1 VSRALVTGASGFIGG
16 RLCRRLLTDGQ
27 EVHAISRRPHDDDSV
42 RWWQNDLA
50 DADDV
55 ATTLER
61 IRPDVVYHLA
71 GYVSGSRELDAVLPS
86 LRDNLVSA
94 VNVLVAAARIGCP
107 VVFAGSQ
114 EEPEPSAED
123 PVPASPYAAA
133 KLAVGSFG
141 RMLHALHGLQVVH
154 LRVFMVYGP
163 GQYDRAK
170 LVPYVITSLL
180 QAERPRLSS
189 GARPVDWVYVDDVVD
204 AFIAASSRDDLA
216 GASLDIG
223 TGELVTIRAI
233 VEQIVETVGQGVEP
247 DFGAL
252 PERPLE
258 IVRAADV
265 ERTKDLLGWEP
276 RTALTEG
283 LLSTVDWFRAELA
296 RDEQSVPITRPVNS
310 SSGQSS

>member
-1 VSRALVTGASGFIGG
+1 MSRALVTGASGFIGG
-16 RLCRRLLTDGQ
+16 RLCRRLLTEGD
-27 EVHAISRRPHDDDSV
+27 EVHAISRRPQEDDAV
-42 RWWQNDLA
+42 HWWQSDLG

-55 ATTLER
+55 ARTLGR

-71 GYVSGSRELDAVLPS
+71 GYVSGSREIEAVLPS

-94 VNVLVAAARIGCP
+94 VNVLVAAARVGCS
-107 VVFAGSQ
+107 VVLAGSQ
-114 EEPEPSAED
+114 EEPEPTAED

-133 KLAVGSFG
+133 KLAAGSFA

-154 LRVFMVYGP
+154 FRIFMVYGP
-163 GQYDRAK
+163 GQHDRTK

-180 QAERPRLSS
+180 QATRPKLSS
-189 GARPVDWVYVDDVVD
+189 GTRPVDWVYVDDVVD
-204 AFIAASSRDDLA
+204 AFIAGSSRDDLA

-233 VEQIVETVGQGVEP
+233 VERIVETVGTGVEP

-258 IVRAADV
+258 IVRVADV
-265 ERTKDLLGWEP
+265 ERTKDLLGWQP
-276 RTALTEG
+276 RTTLTEG
-283 LLSTVDWFRAELA
+283 LRSTVDWYRAELE
-296 RDEQSVPITRPVNS
+296 REEPSVPNPPGS
-310 SSGQSS
+310 

>member
-1 VSRALVTGASGFIGG
+1 MSRALVTGASGFIGG
-16 RLCRRLLTDGQ
+16 RLCRRLLADGE
-27 EVHAISRRPHDDDSV
+27 EVHAISRRPHEDDAV
-42 RWWQNDLA
+42 RWWQSDLG
-50 DADDV
+50 DADEV
-55 ATTLER
+55 ARTLGR

-71 GYVSGSRELDAVLPS
+71 GYVTGSRELDAVLPS

-94 VNVLVAAARIGCP
+94 VNVLVAAARIGCS
-107 VVFAGSQ
+107 VVLAGSQ
-114 EEPEPSAED
+114 EEPEPAAED

-133 KLAVGSFG
+133 KLAVGSFA
-141 RMLHALHGLQVVH
+141 RMLHALHGLQVVN
-154 LRVFMVYGP
+154 LRIFMVYGP
-163 GQYDRAK
+163 GQHDRTK

-180 QAERPRLSS
+180 RAAPPKLSS

-204 AFIAASSRDDLA
+204 AFVSACSRSDLA

-233 VEQIVETVGQGVEP
+233 VERIAETVGTGVQP

-265 ERTKDLLGWEP
+265 ERTKDILGWQP
-276 RTALTEG
+276 RTTLTEG
-283 LLSTVDWFRAELA
+283 LRSTVDWYRAQLE
-296 RDEQSVPITRPVNS
+296 REERSVPSPPGRL
-310 SSGQSS
+310 